1 MCLKASLTVAQRT
14 NGTAIVGILEGGLAR
29 IRPVTFARTI
39 SLALLLT
46 AALSAAEVKIVYVG
60 PPLRDNS
67 SGKGALLGLEEAQLQ
82 GAFLGLAYSL
92 AAAELTDL
100 AALHGADAILV
111 AGTPGRVLAVAE
123 AVSEQGVPVFN
134 IAATQ
139 DGLRTSCAPNL
150 LHTIPSDAMLATAVA
165 QWKQNSDA
173 GSVVAQA
180 WHEDFVKFA
189 ARDLNKRFQ
198 ESRGTDMDDQSWAAW
213 AAVRIVA
220 DAAANLPV
228 GTTAERLAYIRFEM
242 EFDGQKGGYMTFRDT
257 GQLRQPLLV
266 VVDGKLAGEAPVRGV
281 AASDDLDSLDPL
293 VCAAR

>member
-1 MCLKASLTVAQRT
+1 MAQRT
-14 NGTAIVGILEGGLAR
+14 NGTAMVVKLRRGLAR

-46 AALSAAEVKIVYVG
+46 AALSAAEVRIVYVG
-60 PPLRDNS
+60 PSMRDTS

-92 AAAELTDL
+92 TSAELTDL
-100 AALHGADAILV
+100 AVLRGADAILV

-165 QWKQNSDA
+165 QWKKNSDA
-173 GSVVAQA
+173 GAVTAQA
-180 WHEDFVKFA
+180 WHPDFVKFA

-198 ESRGTDMDDQSWAAW
+198 ASQGSDMDDHSWAAW
-213 AAVRIVA
+213 AAARIVA
-220 DAAANLPV
+220 DAAANVPE
-228 GTTAERLAYIRFEM
+228 GTAAERLAYIRSEM
-242 EFDGQKGGYMTFRDT
+242 EFDGQKGNYMTFRDT
-257 GQLRQPLLV
+257 GQLRQVLLV
-266 VVDGKLAGEAPVRGV
+266 VVNGKLAGEAPVRGV

-293 VCAAR
+293 VCAAP